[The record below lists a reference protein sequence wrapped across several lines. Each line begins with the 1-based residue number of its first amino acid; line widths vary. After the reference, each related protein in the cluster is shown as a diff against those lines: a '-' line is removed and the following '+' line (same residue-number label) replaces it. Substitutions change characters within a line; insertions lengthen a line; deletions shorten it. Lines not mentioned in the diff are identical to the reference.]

1 MRNNA
6 MHMTGHCQAVGHLAW
21 TLVACAVLLA
31 GCAAQ
36 PKSAPPPA
44 QAAQPAP
51 PPAQP
56 AEIAQSTTTPES
68 ETDAPPPM
76 LPRQSAVPIPESSE
90 TSQAEPAPAPPAKHP
105 PRGDEAAPSE
115 EPAFAKPTVG
125 AQAPRQ
131 RERRAT
137 RITPV
142 AETAPE
148 RQSSAQAA
156 PVAAQS
162 AATPRQQPDQPKPA
176 TLKRDEKAE
185 EKSGGC
191 GDTGKAAAPTPSPT
205 GPQPLWVCSEPKC
218 VIEPL
223 WRGENA
229 EFVFT
234 IGNEGEGDLHFRLKC
249 G

>member
-21 TLVACAVLLA
+21 TLATCAVLLA

-68 ETDAPPPM
+68 KTNAPPPM
-76 LPRQSAVPIPESSE
+76 LARQSAVPIPESSE
-90 TSQAEPAPAPPAKHP
+90 TSQAEPGPAPPAKHQ
-105 PRGDEAAPSE
+105 PRADEAAPSE
-115 EPAFAKPTVG
+115 KPAFAKPTVG

-131 RERRAT
+131 RERRKT

-148 RQSSAQAA
+148 RKSSAQAA
-156 PVAAQS
+156 
-162 AATPRQQPDQPKPA
+162 ATLRQRPDRPKPP

-185 EKSGGC
+185 KKSGG
-191 GDTGKAAAPTPSPT
+191 GGTKGKASAPTPSPT
-205 GPQPLWVCSEPKC
+205 GLQPLWVCSEPKC
-218 VIEPL
+218 VIEPV
-223 WRGENA
+223 WRGQKA
-229 EFVFT
+229 EFVYT
-234 IGNEGEGDLHFRLKC
+234 IGNEGEGDLHFKLKC